1 MNTKAFLVKK
11 EEEVREDELF
21 FYRYVYKINVMW
33 VLKNLIKTSLNSTLY
48 MQAHFLAYNN
58 LCPDDLQ
65 QQIHHVFR
73 AL

>member
-1 MNTKAFLVKK
+1 MSS
-11 EEEVREDELF
+11 F
-21 FYRYVYKINVMW
+21 FTGMFYKINVMW

-48 MQAHFLAYNN
+48 MLAQFLAYNN
-58 LCPDDLQ
+58 LCPDDMQ

>member
-1 MNTKAFLVKK
+1 MSS
-11 EEEVREDELF
+11 F
-21 FYRYVYKINVMW
+21 FTGMFYKINVMW

-48 MQAHFLAYNN
+48 MQAHFLVYNN
-58 LCPDDLQ
+58 LCPDDFQ

>member
-1 MNTKAFLVKK
+1 MSS
-11 EEEVREDELF
+11 F
-21 FYRYVYKINVMW
+21 FTGMFYKINLMW

-58 LCPDDLQ
+58 LCPDDLKR
-65 QQIHHVFR
+65 QIHHVFR

>member
-1 MNTKAFLVKK
+1 MSS
-11 EEEVREDELF
+11 F
-21 FYRYVYKINVMW
+21 FTGMFYNINVMW

-48 MQAHFLAYNN
+48 MLAHFLAYNN
-58 LCPDDLQ
+58 LCPDDMQ